1 MKEKR
6 KLSSVFGG
14 LLLAASV
21 LVAASFLLLP
31 KKPTSPEADPTTK
44 AATEAFEETRTSL
57 TEETATE
64 EVQMIVPVTREVAEE
79 KGPQT
84 KPLMRGIDVS
94 KWQGKPDWA
103 KIAESGVEFAMIR
116 IGARGTKGSY
126 IEDPMAEHN
135 FRSADEN
142 GILTGAYFY
151 SLAKS
156 EEDAREEAEWVLE
169 RIGGYNVSLPV
180 VIDYEM
186 KDNDNTYSPQKR
198 TDIALA
204 FLKRVEEAG
213 YEGMLYV
220 PVEEFFDPA
229 LWEKDRVLSKYKVWG
244 ADYKISVADGA
255 QHPDGKTCYAMWQYS
270 NTGRVEGIRG
280 NVDLDFAYFTATRK
294 EK

>member
-1 MKEKR
+1 MKEKM
-6 KLSSVFGG
+6 KLSSIFGG
-14 LLLAASV
+14 LLFAVFVLAV
-21 LVAASFLLLP
+21 GSFLLFP
-31 KKPTSPEADPTTK
+31 KEPTPPETDPTAETK
-44 AATEAFEETRTSL
+44 AETLEETRADL
-57 TEETATE
+57 PEETATE

-79 KGPQT
+79 ESVQT

-103 KIAESGVEFAMIR
+103 KIAESDVEFAMIR
-116 IGARGTKGSY
+116 VGARGTKGSY
-126 IEDPMAEHN
+126 IEDPMAAHN

-186 KDNDNTYSPQKR
+186 KDNDDSFSPQKR
-198 TDIALA
+198 TEIALA

-220 PVEEFFDPA
+220 PIEEFFDPA
-229 LWEKDRVLSKYKVWG
+229 LWQKERILSEYRVWG
-244 ADYKISVADGA
+244 ADYKIPVNEES

-280 NVDLDFAYFTATRK
+280 NVDLNLAYFNATQK